1 MLSHMRLAYRSSA
14 LEGRTAEAKLL
25 LQIGADVNAVTSEGD
40 SALHSAADIGN
51 AELVAL
57 LLEAGANVKT
67 VSSVRVRRICIDA
80 RPKRW

>member
-1 MLSHMRLAYRSSA
+1 MRLAYRSSA